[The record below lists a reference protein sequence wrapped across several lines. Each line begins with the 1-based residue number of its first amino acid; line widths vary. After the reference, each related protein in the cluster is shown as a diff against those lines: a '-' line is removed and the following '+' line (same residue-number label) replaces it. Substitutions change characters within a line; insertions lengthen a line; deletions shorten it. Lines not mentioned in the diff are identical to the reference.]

1 MKKRTKSACAD
12 ATIYLDFNIIQYL
25 SEKCNN
31 YTANIKNF
39 YDLTQK
45 IFYVGDNKFIANG
58 DFARKSTYRAVFT

>member
-12 ATIYLDFNIIQYL
+12 ATIYLDLNIIQYL

-39 YDLTQK
+39 YDLT
-45 IFYVGDNKFIANG
+45 
-58 DFARKSTYRAVFT
+58 